1 MSENENIIVKP
12 IITEKA
18 SMARMDSVYVFK
30 VLSKAN
36 KIDIQKA
43 VEKLFNVE
51 VLDVNTAKVRGKARR
66 IGRSAGTT
74 SSWKKAYVKLKSGQ
88 KIDLIEGTM

>member
-18 SMARMDSVYVFK
+18 TMFRTDSVYVFK
-30 VLSKAN
+30 VLGTAT
-36 KIDIQKA
+36 KIDIKNA
-43 VEKLFNVE
+43 VENLFNVK
-51 VLDVNTAKVRGKARR
+51 VLDVNTAKVRGKVRR
-66 IGRSAGTT
+66 VGRSFGRV

>member
-1 MSENENIIVKP
+1 MNKNENIIVKP

-18 SMARMDSVYVFK
+18 TIARMESVYVFR
-30 VLSKAN
+30 VLPAAT
-36 KIDIQKA
+36 KIDIQRA

-51 VLDVNTAKVRGKARR
+51 VLDVNTAKVRGKSRR
-66 IGRSAGTT
+66 IGRSFGKT
-74 SSWKKAYVKLKSGQ
+74 SSWKKAYVKLKAGQ

>member
-1 MSENENIIVKP
+1 MSENENIIVKQ

-18 SMARMDSVYVFK
+18 SMARMESVYVFR
-30 VLSKAN
+30 VLSAAT
-36 KIDIQKA
+36 KIDIQRA
-43 VEKLFNVE
+43 VENLFGVK
-51 VLDVNTAKVRGKARR
+51 VLDVNTAKVRGKTRR
-66 IGRSAGTT
+66 IGKSLGKT